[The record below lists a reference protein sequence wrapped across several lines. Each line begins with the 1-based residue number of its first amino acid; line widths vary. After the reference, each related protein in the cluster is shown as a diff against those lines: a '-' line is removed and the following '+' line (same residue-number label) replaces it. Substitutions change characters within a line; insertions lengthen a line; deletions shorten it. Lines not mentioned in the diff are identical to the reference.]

1 MDILNRLK
9 ELFSEHIESEHK
21 YLKNFYDDPSG
32 VALSLTFIFEE
43 KALHSHF
50 INHDLA
56 TTKQSFYLCGRLS
69 EYRVTNFDNSLLNYA
84 LNLVF
89 YTFLSDNP
97 HLIKRFTSWTYS
109 KMDMMLDIGFHG
121 LGALMSNTMQ
131 LLLKRDLEGVE
142 HNLEKLKKIVEKKS
156 GTWAVL
162 DYQFYKALAEQDKR
176 QAEQLLAEFVSPKNH
191 KARNKHFALVGE
203 LISVPAIGYAKL
215 AWLLGVEVE
224 VNSPY
229 IPREWLPIRPLAI
242 YDEYY
247 DFLKQDKIK
256 RSLQ

>member
-1 MDILNRLK
+1 MENIQQRLK
-9 ELFSEHIESEHK
+9 EVNVDYTRVESL
-21 YLKNFYDDPSG
+21 YLENFREDPNIKAG
-32 VALSLTFIFEE
+32 QLANLYEIR
-43 KALHSHF
+43 ALHSHF

-56 TTKQSFYLCGRLS
+56 ATKQSFYLCGRLS

-131 LLLKRDLEGVE
+131 LLVKRDLEGVE

-156 GTWAVL
+156 GAWAVL

-203 LISVPAIGYAKL
+203 LVSVPAIGYAKL
-215 AWLLGVEVE
+215 AWLLGMEVE

-229 IPREWLPIRPLAI
+229 LPKEWLPVQPLAV

-256 RSLQ
+256 RGF

>member
-1 MDILNRLK
+1 MEKILLRVNELRGADFQEEK
-9 ELFSEHIESEHK
+9 GAIELFDS
-21 YLKNFYDDPSG
+21 DPDTMS
-32 VALSLTFIFEE
+32 LRLTFINEMR
-43 KALHSHF
+43 ALHSHF

-56 TTKQSFYLCGRLS
+56 ATKQSFYLCGRLS

-109 KMDMMLDIGFHG
+109 KMDIMLDIGFHG

-131 LLLKRDLEGVE
+131 LLVKRDLEGVE
-142 HNLEKLKKIVEKKS
+142 RNLEKLKKIVEKKS
-156 GTWAVL
+156 GAWAVL

-215 AWLLGVEVE
+215 AWLLGMEVE

-229 IPREWLPIRPLAI
+229 IPREWLPIRPLAV

-256 RSLQ
+256 RGF